1 MITKRAI
8 DWRGIGATLM
18 TPEVL
23 GAIIG
28 GVGAPLATYLVR
40 RNKEMPKWRRIAE
53 LLGAGVLGAGVGAVT
68 GHGGRELASAFD
80 ILKWYSLEDMPVGAV
95 EFGTVGGIIAPLAM
109 YLARRKKDVSTM
121 HMLVE
126 LLGMAALGTGF
137 GAGLGRLGTRYLG
150 TSGCC

>member
-1 MITKRAI
+1 MHTKRAV
-8 DWRGIGATLM
+8 DWEAIGETLL

-28 GVGAPLATYLVR
+28 GTGAPLAAYLVR
-40 RNKEMPKWRRIAE
+40 RKKEMPKWRRIAE

-68 GHGGRELASAFD
+68 GHGGRELERAYNARKLD
-80 ILKWYSLEDMPVGAV
+80 LLGWPVGAV
-95 EFGTVGGIIAPLAM
+95 EAGAVGGILAPLAT

-121 HMLVE
+121 QMLAE

-137 GAGLGRLGTRYLG
+137 GAGIGRLGLKTYWLI
-150 TSGCC
+150 